1 MTKKPS
7 SPRRFKNIIL
17 LVTLLLIVLSLWLHH
32 ETVLKGIYP
41 DYGIEP
47 FEISEEGKVC
57 KPNSLV
63 VAPIKKE

>member
-1 MTKKPS
+1 MAQKNS
-7 SPRRFKNIIL
+7 SSRRFKNIIL
-17 LVTLLLIVLSLWLHH
+17 LMILLLIGLSLWLHR

-57 KPNSLV
+57 KPNNSL
-63 VAPIKKE
+63 